1 MVLHR
6 GARLLGT
13 VAIVTLGFT
22 AVSASAAPPPTY
34 AAYIVDTTGKLVG
47 TATFISISGG
57 GVQVHVDAAGLVP
70 GMHGMHIHMIGSC
83 NALRDDK
90 GVATPFGAAGPHF
103 DPQGTG
109 HHMGP
114 DGDGHAGDLPNIM
127 ADDAGNASTSFFA
140 PKLSVLEGPANIVGR
155 AIVIHANPDNYTDT
169 PPNGGS
175 GPRVECGEIGPLR
188 S

>member
-1 MVLHR
+1 MIRRSLQAAAVALS
-6 GARLLGT
+6 LGLT
-13 VAIVTLGFT
+13 MT
-22 AVSASAAPPPTY
+22 AANAAPPTF
-34 AAYIVDTTGKLVG
+34 AAYIVDTTGKAVG
-47 TATFISISGG
+47 TATFISVAN
-57 GVQVHVDAAGLVP
+57 GVQVHVDAMGLVP
-70 GMHGMHIHMIGSC
+70 GMHGMHIHMTGSC

-114 DGDGHAGDLPNIM
+114 DGDGHAGDLPNLR
-127 ADDAGNASTSFFA
+127 ADDAGNASISFFD
-140 PKLSVLEGPANIVGR
+140 PKLSVLEGPTNIVGR

-169 PPNGGS
+169 PMNGGS
-175 GPRVECGEIGPLR
+175 GGRVECGEIGPLR